1 MSQDIIQKQKS
12 ETHPG
17 FEGDKE
23 FTEQQHLVQQDDNDK
38 SNSIKDLQGN
48 EQKNEDA
55 ISNDKNNKNNDN
67 QPNKNTD
74 MLDKIFGVKNLK
86 NSSIQGS
93 ADQQSS
99 NNSSIIAEEASYEN
113 ILQDYLHQLNQI
125 DALKNEEQNSQRTEE
140 NNQTH
145 DKEANANLIQTAQK
159 DAQLKVNEATE
170 NAIHMLLKQA
180 YENANLCESS
190 ILQDQQSQQGI
201 KDEKNQKQIV
211 YDQFQNKSDDQCD
224 TLKVQIKRI
233 ESQENLIDKQ
243 NSHSPSI
250 KLIINDAQDST
261 PQSLYLDTKESI
273 VQDKD
278 CNLLQANTP
287 ESQDAS
293 CSNFLS
299 VSQHNGDNSAPNV
312 SLFAQMTKQQ
322 NKKDMKN
329 WAFNKS
335 FVGRGSGN
343 LTSTSIGANGNNLSS
358 MSSFILQ
365 KKVSIQNQQSGLG
378 DSKDLDQLND
388 SINNSKSMIEQLS
401 ESVPAAS
408 SQPKKTLS
416 LIGSNKKNIKITNTT
431 SKELK
436 KYNFQDDDIIKVDIK
451 AYQKLAQSFNI
462 SQNISIST
470 KTMLNYQLQT
480 ITQKNLVNHKIVNP
494 DSPTKIQSEEK
505 KIFQTLQL
513 NSANNS
519 SEDQQKEVVIPEE
532 NQEQSEIINK
542 IEQTIT
548 KKIVIPVLLSI
559 KTEEQMIS
567 YQYFDQ
573 LDNNSSQK
581 DIHSLHQI
589 DQKSDLLIMD
599 NAEIKKSLSI
609 EKLHDVANH
618 DEINENKQ
626 DLTQNHDSSG
636 YQSDQ
641 DQSSNG
647 EIIKILDGLM
657 TVEKQTLDENIH
669 DKQLKIEEKDQ
680 CEGKQ
685 EEFDYHETLSHRKIS
700 QKKVLIKSI
709 QHKAKAN
716 KEKVQKALSE
726 EDKENKAKS
735 QQQKIESHDKNIS
748 GVFSLGQLQ
757 PMRFPIDLICVID
770 TSGSM
775 NGQPLDLLKETLL
788 FLVDLLQAGDR
799 ICLIQF
805 STNAQRLTPLLSIE
819 SKDNVNI
826 IKGEINRLVAKGG
839 TNICQGMQLAFD
851 VLKQRRY
858 KNPITSVFLLS
869 DGLNDGAEN
878 KIRDLLKQLNFYQNY
893 NEENFTIQT
902 FGFGKDH
909 DPNLMDKISQ
919 LMDGNFYYI
928 GDIHRI
934 DECFI
939 DALGGLFSVVSQNVS
954 INVQVPQNMREQIRV
969 VKTYGDIWHTKEPY
983 YEYLININQLLSGV
997 SKDYILEME
1006 LDSKLIEDLQCIHEI
1021 HSEEEIL
1028 SSENIG
1034 SNKNV
1039 DINLVSCLQ
1048 VASEQ
1053 QKNVLQSMNILEAQL
1068 VAQNISVVS
1077 NNYSV
1082 SQLNLPKYQYSAK
1095 QSQSESE
1102 SFSPDLYQK
1111 FQFQNRHE
1119 KNDNQCNSSSNAELT
1134 FEKVGSCLNNLA
1146 QQAGLNSQS
1155 EVSQQSMNTLTN
1167 GAEDAFVSSSHA
1179 QLYKK
1184 EQRSIPEM
1192 NSDQIVKKDILN
1204 LKNHRQ
1210 VQENLV
1216 KLHYLRVKGAEG
1228 LEKCQALAL
1237 QKKFDEGNEYVSKLL
1252 QELNEQPEETKRHLQ
1267 KLILDLTEAQDTL
1280 SKKVGEQIGW
1290 HRMISCKRM
1299 HMEQRSAGTDLT
1311 YQNSV
1316 QKIMVQRRKS
1326 FKDQNSIQSLT
1337 ETITKLQSS
1346 GGANSS
1352 SQKEGKDKEASN
1364 NLNSTSSDSSGSESE
1379 QSEGEQKPKQVS
1391 GNGILRKKKSFTV
1404 NPTIFH
1410 KSRDQQDQV
1419 NNKCEEIFENNK
1431 QQIED
1436 SEETI
1441 QDNNNLKVQLD

>member
-1 MSQDIIQKQKS
+1 MSQDTILKQKS
-12 ETHPG
+12 ESHPDIQ
-17 FEGDKE
+17 GDKV
-23 FTEQQHLVQQDDNDK
+23 FTEQQHLVQQDDNPK
-38 SNSIKDLQGN
+38 SNSINHLLGHGQEN
-48 EQKNEDA
+48 EA
-55 ISNDKNNKNNDN
+55 ATSNDQNIKNKDNLSNN
-67 QPNKNTD
+67 NTD
-74 MLDKIFGVKNLK
+74 MIDKIFSVKNLK
-86 NSSIQGS
+86 NSLIQDS

-113 ILQDYLHQLNQI
+113 ILQDCLHQLNQI
-125 DALKNEEQNSQRTEE
+125 DVLKNEDNNQQRIEE
-140 NNQTH
+140 NNETH
-145 DKEANANLIQTAQK
+145 HNQEVNANLIQTTEEK
-159 DAQLKVNEATE
+159 DQLKANEATE
-170 NAIHMLLKQA
+170 NAINMLLKQA
-180 YENANLCESS
+180 YEKVNLCESS
-190 ILQDQQSQQGI
+190 ILQDQQDQREI
-201 KDEKNQKQIV
+201 NDEKNQRQI
-211 YDQFQNKSDDQCD
+211 DQNLFQNKSDDQCCD
-224 TLKVQIKRI
+224 QKVQFKRI
-233 ESQENLIDKQ
+233 QSQEDLVIKQ

-261 PQSLYLDTKESI
+261 PQSLYLETKESI

-278 CNLLQANTP
+278 SNHLQANTP
-287 ESQDAS
+287 ESQDAN

-322 NKKDMKN
+322 NKKDTKN

-343 LTSTSIGANGNNLSS
+343 LTSTSVGANGNNISS

-365 KKVSIQNQQSGLG
+365 KKVSMQTQQGGLG

-388 SINNSKSMIEQLS
+388 SINNSKSIIEQLS
-401 ESVPAAS
+401 ESVPAS

-494 DSPTKIQSEEK
+494 DSPTKTQSEEK
-505 KIFQTLQL
+505 KILQNLQL
-513 NSANNS
+513 NSTNNS
-519 SEDQQKEVVIPEE
+519 SEDQQKEVIVEE
-532 NQEQSEIINK
+532 NQEQSEVINK
-542 IEQTIT
+542 IEQTVV
-548 KKIVIPVLLSI
+548 KKIVIPVLLSV

-573 LDNNSSQK
+573 IDTHPSQK

-589 DQKSDLLIMD
+589 DQKCELQS
-599 NAEIKKSLSI
+599 NENTERKKSLSI

-626 DLTQNHDSSG
+626 DLSHNNESSG

-647 EIIKILDGLM
+647 EINKILDSLQAA
-657 TVEKQTLDENIH
+657 EKQKGDENAN
-669 DKQLKIEEKDQ
+669 DKQQKAGEKEQ
-680 CEGKQ
+680 CEGQQ
-685 EEFDYHETLSHRKIS
+685 EEQEYHETYSHRKIS

-709 QHKAKAN
+709 QHKAKTN

-726 EDKENKAKS
+726 EDKENQAKS
-735 QQQKIESHDKNIS
+735 QQNKIQSIAKNIS
-748 GVFSLGQLQ
+748 GQFSLGQIQ

-788 FLVDLLQAGDR
+788 FLVDLLQPGDR

-819 SKDNVNI
+819 SKDNINS

-939 DALGGLFSVVSQNVS
+939 DALGGLFSVISQNVS
-954 INVQVPQNMREQIRV
+954 INVQVPQQMREQIRI

-983 YEYLININQLLSGV
+983 YEYSININQLLSGV

-1021 HSEEEIL
+1021 HSEEEIQ

-1034 SNKNV
+1034 SNKNF
-1039 DINLVSCLQ
+1039 DINLVSCIQ
-1048 VASEQ
+1048 TTSEQ
-1053 QKNVLQSMNILEAQL
+1053 QKTVQQPMSILEAQL
-1068 VAQNISVVS
+1068 IAQNISVVS
-1077 NNYSV
+1077 NNLSV
-1082 SQLNLPKYQYSAK
+1082 SHLPKDQLSAK
-1095 QSQSESE
+1095 QSQSQSESE
-1102 SFSPDLYQK
+1102 SFSPDLQQRANNYYIQ
-1111 FQFQNRHE
+1111 
-1119 KNDNQCNSSSNAELT
+1119 NSSSGSEFI
-1134 FEKVGSCLNNLA
+1134 FEKASQHVNSLV
-1146 QQAGLNSQS
+1146 QQTGLSSVS
-1155 EVSQQSMNTLTN
+1155 ELSQQSMNTLTN
-1167 GAEDAFVSSSHA
+1167 GAEDAFASSSQV
-1179 QLYKK
+1179 QLDKK
-1184 EQRSIPEM
+1184 QQKSIPEM
-1192 NSDQIVKKDILN
+1192 NSDQIIKKDILN

-1210 VQENLV
+1210 IQENLV

-1252 QELNEQPEETKRHLQ
+1252 QELNEQPEETKKHLQ

-1346 GGANSS
+1346 GGAFCS
-1352 SQKEGKDKEASN
+1352 SQKEKNDKDASN
-1364 NLNSTSSDSSGSESE
+1364 NLNSTSSDSSDSESD
-1379 QSEGEQKPKQVS
+1379 QSGDEQKPKQQVS
-1391 GNGILRKKKSFTV
+1391 NSILRKKKSFTV
-1404 NPTIFH
+1404 NPTNSH
-1410 KSRDQQDQV
+1410 KSINQQDQE
-1419 NNKCEEIFENNK
+1419 NNKCEEIFKNNK

-1436 SEETI
+1436 SGQAMI
-1441 QDNNNLKVQLD
+1441 QDNNNLKVEQD

>member
-1 MSQDIIQKQKS
+1 MSQDIILKQKS
-12 ETHPG
+12 ETHPDISG
-17 FEGDKE
+17 EKL
-23 FTEQQHLVQQDDNDK
+23 FTEQQHLVQQDENAK
-38 SNSIKDLQGN
+38 SNNIKDLQGH
-48 EQKNEDA
+48 EQKNEAA
-55 ISNDKNNKNNDN
+55 ISSNKIKDN
-67 QPNKNTD
+67 LPSNNTD

-86 NSSIQGS
+86 NSLIQGS
-93 ADQQSS
+93 VEQQSS
-99 NNSSIIAEEASYEN
+99 NNSSIIGEEGSYEN
-113 ILQDYLHQLNQI
+113 ILQDCLHQLNEI
-125 DALKNEEQNSQRTEE
+125 DVIKNDEKNQHRINDSNEMQDKETNTNLNLTAEE
-140 NNQTH
+140 N
-145 DKEANANLIQTAQK
+145 ANP
-159 DAQLKVNEATE
+159 KVIDATE
-170 NAIHMLLKQA
+170 NAINMLLKRA
-180 YENANLCESS
+180 YDNVNLSESS
-190 ILQDQQSQQGI
+190 ILQEQSEQQGI
-201 KDEKNQKQIV
+201 KDEKNQKQILF
-211 YDQFQNKSDDQCD
+211 DQFQNKSNDAQ
-224 TLKVQIKRI
+224 KVQIKRVQ
-233 ESQENLIDKQ
+233 SQENLENKQ
-243 NSHSPSI
+243 NSQSPSI

-261 PQSLYLDTKESI
+261 PQSLYLETKESI

-278 CNLLQANTP
+278 NNFLQGNTP
-287 ESQDAS
+287 ESQDAN

-343 LTSTSIGANGNNLSS
+343 LTTTAIGANGNNLSS
-358 MSSFILQ
+358 MSSFVLQ
-365 KKVSIQNQQSGLG
+365 KKVSMQHQQGGLG
-378 DSKDLDQLND
+378 DSKDFDQLND
-388 SINNSKSMIEQLS
+388 STNNSRSIIEQLS
-401 ESVPAAS
+401 ESVPAS

-436 KYNFQDDDIIKVDIK
+436 KYNFQDDDIIKVDIQ

-462 SQNISIST
+462 SQNITIST
-470 KTMLNYQLQT
+470 KTMLSYQLQT
-480 ITQKNLVNHKIVNP
+480 ITQKNLVNHKTVNP

-505 KIFQTLQL
+505 KVFQL

-519 SEDQQKEVVIPEE
+519 SEDQQKGVIAEQ
-532 NQEQSEIINK
+532 NQEQTEVINK

-548 KKIVIPVLLSI
+548 KKIVIPVLLSV

-573 LDNNSSQK
+573 LDTHPSQK

-589 DQKSDLLIMD
+589 DQKSEHQIME
-599 NAEIKKSLSI
+599 NIERQRSLSI
-609 EKLHDVANH
+609 EKLHEVANH

-626 DLTQNHDSSG
+626 DLTHNHDSSG

-641 DQSSNG
+641 DQSNNRD
-647 EIIKILDGLM
+647 ITKILDGLL
-657 TVEKQTLDENIH
+657 TVEKQQTDENTH
-669 DKQLKIEEKDQ
+669 DKQPKIEEKDQ
-680 CEGKQ
+680 SEGQQ
-685 EEFDYHETLSHRKIS
+685 EEFEQNETHSLRKIS

-709 QHKAKAN
+709 QRKVKTN
-716 KEKVQKALSE
+716 KEKVQKALNE
-726 EDKENKAKS
+726 EDKENQTKS
-735 QQQKIESHDKNIS
+735 QQHRISSNVKNIS
-748 GVFSLGQLQ
+748 GQFSLGQLQ

-788 FLVDLLQAGDR
+788 FLVDLLQTGDR

-819 SKDNVNI
+819 SKDN
-826 IKGEINRLVAKGG
+826 IKSIKNEINRLVAKGG

-939 DALGGLFSVVSQNVS
+939 DALGGLFSVISQNVS
-954 INVQVPQNMREQIRV
+954 INVQVPQEMREQIRI

-983 YEYLININQLLSGV
+983 YEYSININQLLSGV

-1021 HSEEEIL
+1021 HSEEEIQ

-1034 SNKNV
+1034 SNKNF
-1039 DINLVSCLQ
+1039 DLNLISCQ
-1048 VASEQ
+1048 ATSEQ
-1053 QKNVLQSMNILEAQL
+1053 LKNSKQSMNILEAQL
-1068 VAQNISVVS
+1068 IAS
-1077 NNYSV
+1077 NMSLGLNNFSA
-1082 SQLNLPKYQYSAK
+1082 SQPSLPKDQLSAK
-1095 QSQSESE
+1095 QCQSQSESE
-1102 SFSPDLYQK
+1102 SFSPDLMQ
-1111 FQFQNRHE
+1111 RE
-1119 KNDNQCNSSSNAELT
+1119 KNQFVQIRQEKADNQCNISSGAEFI
-1134 FEKVGSCLNNLA
+1134 FEKYGSCTNNLA

-1155 EVSQQSMNTLTN
+1155 ELSQQSMNTLTN
-1167 GAEDAFVSSSHA
+1167 GAEEAFASSSHV
-1179 QLYKK
+1179 QLDKK

-1192 NSDQIVKKDILN
+1192 NSDQIIKKDVLN
-1204 LKNHRQ
+1204 LQNHRQ
-1210 VQENLV
+1210 IQENLV

-1252 QELNEQPEETKRHLQ
+1252 QELNEQPEETKKHLQ

-1346 GGANSS
+1346 GAAFSS
-1352 SQKEGKDKEASN
+1352 SQKEKKDKDESN
-1364 NLNSTSSDSSGSESE
+1364 NLNSTSSDSSDSDSD
-1379 QSEGEQKPKQVS
+1379 QSGDEQKPKQMS
-1391 GNGILRKKKSFTV
+1391 DNGILRKKKSFTV
-1404 NPTIFH
+1404 NPSH
-1410 KSRDQQDQV
+1410 SYQSKDQQDSD
-1419 NNKCEEIFENNK
+1419 NNNCEEDIKNNK
-1431 QQIED
+1431 QQIEN
-1436 SEETI
+1436 SKTI
-1441 QDNNNLKVQLD
+1441 QENSNLKIQQD